1 MRRFVLH
8 DDLQHRVFPAGIGRG
23 LAARMFATVLLAF
36 ALGLV
41 PATARAGEKV
51 DRERVE
57 EIIGES
63 CVFCHGERGEAS
75 NPVYPRLAHQ
85 NRDYLVKQLRN
96 FRDGKRK
103 SDIMNEQAAGLTDA
117 EIEALAEYFASQ
129 PPQAHPLPDDE
140 QEQLLYR
147 VGEYVY
153 KYGDGFSDIPPC
165 ASCHGKAAEGSRTL
179 PRLAGQHRQYIVKQ
193 LKAFSRRERT
203 NDNAIMH
210 SIARRLSPLAMHGV
224 ALYLSTL
231 KPERNGR

>member
-1 MRRFVLH
+1 MRRHASHPFLPQRS
-8 DDLQHRVFPAGIGRG
+8 LPAGPGRHLPARA
-23 LAARMFATVLLAF
+23 LAAAALAA
-36 ALGLV
+36 ALALT
-41 PATARAGEKV
+41 PAAAQAEEKV
-51 DRERVE
+51 DQERVE

-63 CVFCHGERGEAS
+63 CVFCHGEKGEAS
-75 NPVYPRLAHQ
+75 NPIYPRLAHQ
-85 NRDYLVKQLRN
+85 NRDYLVKQLKN

-140 QEQLLYR
+140 QERLLHK

-153 KYGDGFSDIPPC
+153 KYGDGFDDIPPC
-165 ASCHGKAAEGSRTL
+165 ATCHGMAAEGSRTL
-179 PRLAGQHRQYIVKQ
+179 PRLAGQHRQYIIKQ
-193 LKAFSRRERT
+193 LKAFSKRKRT

-231 KPERNGR
+231 KPERSGK